1 MTGAAG
7 ADGGIY
13 GALQADEEMG
23 RSSISVRLAGWA
35 SEWVTEEDLNGIFHP
50 SRIFFSH

>member
-23 RSSISVRLAGWA
+23 RSISVRLPGWLAG
-35 SEWVTEEDLNGIFHP
+35 
-50 SRIFFSH
+50 